1 MKKVV
6 CLCLAI
12 LMCVCAVSC
21 AKKPS
26 IETSVANA
34 ETLVE
39 NESVK
44 SEYYTFESDF
54 DEKLKVFCVIM
65 AVDEKKVSDLVDD
78 MDAKS
83 EYKPALKTVAL
94 NNHDSNESVIKSEL
108 NSLKSTLEAMF
119 EGTDVL
125 VECCYVTLDGNVNWY

>member
-1 MKKVV
+1 
-6 CLCLAI
+6 
-12 LMCVCAVSC
+12 MCVCAVSC

-26 IETSVANA
+26 VETSVANA

-39 NESVK
+39 NESLN
-44 SEYYTFESDF
+44 SDYYKFESDF
-54 DEKLKVFCVIM
+54 NDDLDVFGVFM
-65 AVDEKKVSDLVDD
+65 SVDEKKITETVND
-78 MDAKS
+78 MDTKE
-83 EYKPALKTVAL
+83 EYKPALTTVAI

-125 VECCYVTLDGNVNWY
+125 VECCYVTLDGNVTWY